1 MKAWQVTAFGEPT
14 DVLRLADVAMPEPG
28 EGQLA
33 VRVLASAANFPDVL
47 MCRGAYQLKLDPPF
61 TPGVELAGRVTAV
74 GSGVTRF
81 VIGDR
86 VIGGTAMPYG
96 AFAEAA
102 VMDEID
108 TFSAPTSLD
117 DAGAAAFHI
126 SYQTAWFGLCRR
138 ASLVPGETLLVH
150 AAAGGA
156 GSAAVELG
164 KAMGARV
171 IAVVGSESKV
181 DVARGLGADVVV
193 NRATQDFVAVVKEVT
208 GGRGADV
215 IFDPIGGDTYQRST
229 KCIAFE
235 GRILIV
241 GFAGGEIQSAALN
254 HALVK
259 NYSIVGLHMGLYR
272 RADPAA
278 VMKAHVELAQLVDAG
293 ALHPLVSER
302 LNLDQVPDGLRRLAE
317 GSTVGR
323 LVFVTK

>member
-86 VIGGTAMPYG
+86 VIGGTAMPCG

-102 VMDEID
+102 LMDEID
-108 TFSAPTSLD
+108 TFSAPASLD

-126 SYQTAWFGLCRR
+126 AYQTAWFGLRR
-138 ASLVPGETLLVH
+138 RTALAPGETLLVH

-181 DVARGLGADVVV
+181 DVARGLGADFVV

-278 VMKAHVELAQLVDAG
+278 VMKAHVELTRLVDAG

-302 LNLDQVPDGLRRLAE
+302 LNLDHVPDGLRRLAE